1 MRDVI
6 YHTPLHVKKAKIG
19 VSGRGAGVDISRNKV
34 FLISLA
40 SPRFSK
46 GKDLPSSGT
55 ENFFAKSIV
64 TQNTPRLDAIDEG
77 NDCLETVKT

>member
-19 VSGRGAGVDISRNKV
+19 GSGRGAGVDISRNKV

-46 GKDLPSSGT
+46 GKASGT

-77 NDCLETVKT
+77 NDCWETVKT